1 MKIKILSSCI
11 FSGKSAGKGDVIT
24 VSPELIS
31 DARFLIGVGFAV
43 EIAESGKSKKAKG
56 KA

>member
-1 MKIKILSSCI
+1 MKIKFLNSCI

-24 VSPELIS
+24 VSPELES

-43 EIAESGKSKKAKG
+43 EIAENGKSKKAKG